1 MVSQVSRQGTGILGG
16 PAERASSRGP
26 LWFFGRR
33 KQPGWSEGQPRRAV
47 GHVRLA
53 RRGEQAMFLGN
64 PDHVFEPQQA
74 DLAVLAEACWTG

>member
-1 MVSQVSRQGTGILGG
+1 
-16 PAERASSRGP
+16 
-26 LWFFGRR
+26 
-33 KQPGWSEGQPRRAV
+33 V